1 VTSSVYVGHSAQD
14 LVDSQ
19 NIQRPL
25 GVDQNV
31 IPIRQIVGMKPL
43 LKWAGGKRHIASSL
57 ETHLPSNWAKGRFYE
72 PFMGG
77 AAMFFHLEPKKSSL
91 CDVNAVLIT
100 F

>member
-31 IPIRQIVGMKPL
+31 IPIRQDCRNETLIEVGWRQEAHRKH
-43 LKWAGGKRHIASSL
+43 LKDTPA
-57 ETHLPSNWAKGRFYE
+57 F
-72 PFMGG
+72 
-77 AAMFFHLEPKKSSL
+77 
-91 CDVNAVLIT
+91 
-100 F
+100 